1 MKNIDRF
8 ADLETGYSG
17 MLYPMEIDHMEHAN
31 VRYYSRAFN
40 ETAYFMF
47 TFAGITPEY
56 MRDNDCGMAAV
67 EEHHYYRREIQA
79 GRSCRG
85 EDLLYRLHR
94 KMAACLERDD
104 QPHYRRRLRH
114 QRPALCPFRHQR
126 AQLDA
131 VSDGYMRAREIARAG
146 TAGGLTAFTR
156 PPVVSGPYWPV

>member
-17 MLYPMEIDHMEHAN
+17 MLYPMEIDHMQHAN

-67 EEHHYYRREIQA
+67 EEHHYYRREIQPGDHVVVKTCFIDFTEKWLHVWSVMINRITDDVCA
-79 GRSCRG
+79 INDQRCVHFDTNARSSTPFPTDICERGRSLVR
-85 EDLLYRLHR
+85 
-94 KMAACLERDD
+94 ER
-104 QPHYRRRLRH
+104 PE
-114 QRPALCPFRHQR
+114 
-126 AQLDA
+126 
-131 VSDGYMRAREIARAG
+131 V
-146 TAGGLTAFTR
+146 
-156 PPVVSGPYWPV
+156 

>member
-67 EEHHYYRREIQA
+67 EEHHYYRREIQPGDHVGDIPVHKVDHRLGQATRFA
-79 GRSCRG
+79 GQFQRRMNALVAP
-85 EDLLYRLHR
+85 DLGR
-94 KMAACLERDD
+94 AA
-104 QPHYRRRLRH
+104 RRVLR
-114 QRPALCPFRHQR
+114 
-126 AQLDA
+126 
-131 VSDGYMRAREIARAG
+131 E
-146 TAGGLTAFTR
+146 
-156 PPVVSGPYWPV
+156 